1 MESRGKHRAN
11 LKRMTR
17 LRQTFGDLNTAHV
30 ALHRKVFGTSTVS
43 AVAQDVG
50 LSRNAV
56 RRALQKL
63 SETDTS
69 SKK

>member
-1 MESRGKHRAN
+1 
-11 LKRMTR
+11 MTR